1 MGRVPTQ
8 QFITVTADRME
19 VAVAVVARKAAA
31 HKAVAEIDRMVVEV
45 DRMVVEADRTAAV
58 VVRKAAAHTVVVD
71 RRVDTVAHRVLVAW
85 LHDTQLF
92 VGY

>member
-1 MGRVPTQ
+1 MGRVPSQ

-31 HKAVAEIDRMVVEV
+31 HKAVAEVDCMVAEV
-45 DRMVVEADRTAAV
+45 DRTAAV

>member
-1 MGRVPTQ
+1 
-8 QFITVTADRME
+8 ME

-31 HKAVAEIDRMVVEV
+31 HKAVAEV
-45 DRMVVEADRTAAV
+45 DCMVVEADRTAAV
-58 VVRKAAAHTVVVD
+58 VVRKVAAHKVAAHTVVVD

>member
-1 MGRVPTQ
+1 
-8 QFITVTADRME
+8 ME

-31 HKAVAEIDRMVVEV
+31 HKAVAEV
-45 DRMVVEADRTAAV
+45 DCMVVEADRTAAV
-58 VVRKAAAHTVVVD
+58 VVRKVAAHKVAAHTVVVD
-71 RRVDTVAHRVLVAW
+71 RRVDTVVAHRVLVAW